1 MNTPVNTPASLSAWT
16 LILDAGPL
24 VKLVLLVLL
33 AASVI
38 TWAIII
44 QKSKKLKAIKA
55 ADQKFL
61 DAFWSAQTLEEISE
75 QISKFEGSV
84 VARVFSSGY
93 RELRKM
99 VVPEISN
106 LERSLHRAHSMQ
118 LDDMEKHVDW
128 LATTASAAPFI
139 GLFGTVWGIMNSFQ
153 NIGASGSASLA
164 VVAPGISEA
173 LIATAVGL
181 AAAIPAA
188 IAYNSILGKI
198 KRISLEMEIFSQE
211 FLNMIQ
217 RNLSAAPKA
226 TNHESSPTA

>member
-1 MNTPVNTPASLSAWT
+1 MNQQASLSAWT
-16 LILDAGPL
+16 LILDASPL
-24 VKLVLLVLL
+24 VKLVLLTLL

-44 QKSKKLKAIKA
+44 QKSKNLKAIKI

-61 DAFWSAQTLEEISE
+61 DAFWSAQTLEEISD
-75 QISKFEGSV
+75 QITNYEGSV

-99 VVPEISN
+99 VIPEISN

-153 NIGASGSASLA
+153 NIGATGSASLS

-198 KRISLEMEIFSQE
+198 KRISLEMEVFSQE

-217 RNLSAAPKA
+217 RNLSVAPKV
-226 TNHESSPTA
+226 TNNEPSPTAQ